1 MCLFTRSFNIFDT
14 PSLKKEF
21 IVQLRENSF
30 CQTMK
35 NESAVIQNGKE
46 KLIKG
51 PWHLFNLEFDLV
63 WSIRYG
69 FLGVVMFDL
78 RSKISRKLGK
88 NKEAKLKGR
97 ACRQGTGV
105 CKSL

>member
-1 MCLFTRSFNIFDT
+1 MCLFTHSFNVFDT

-21 IVQLRENSF
+21 IAQLRENSF

-35 NESAVIQNGKE
+35 NGSAVIQSGKD

-51 PWHLFNLEFDLV
+51 PRHLFNLEFDLV
-63 WSIRYG
+63 WRVRYG

-78 RSKISRKLGK
+78 RSKIRR
-88 NKEAKLKGR
+88 NH
-97 ACRQGTGV
+97 
-105 CKSL
+105 